1 MDKMKNPAVVGA
13 GQYDGNGAVLS
24 RVMPGS
30 AVRWLFGGRGQATA
44 PCPGAIDE
52 IREKQSTCNISYR

>member
-30 AVRWLFGGRGQATA
+30 AVRWLLGVAAKPPRPVQA
-44 PCPGAIDE
+44 
-52 IREKQSTCNISYR
+52 QSMK